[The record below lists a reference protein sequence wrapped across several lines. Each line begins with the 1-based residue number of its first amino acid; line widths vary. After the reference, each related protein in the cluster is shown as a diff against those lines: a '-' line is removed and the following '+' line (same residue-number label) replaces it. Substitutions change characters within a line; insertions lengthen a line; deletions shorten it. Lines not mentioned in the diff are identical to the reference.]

1 MSSRIVLAVVG
12 WLLVFAGGY
21 AAHLV
26 QSSGGVEVTDIRFEF
41 EPGRELSALVYRP
54 ANATSERPAPGILA
68 VHGYINSRET
78 QSGFAIEFARRGYVV
93 LAIDQTGH
101 GFSDGVAFSAGFGG
115 PAALRYL
122 RNLPYVDR
130 ENIGLEGH
138 SMGGW
143 TSLAAAADQP
153 DGYQSIALVGSSTG
167 APFALEGTPQFPR
180 NLAVIFSRYDE
191 FAELMWGVNRALD
204 VADSKKLQLLFGVE
218 QTIEPQRLYG
228 SIEAGSARWLS
239 MPVTT
244 HPGDHLSSAAIGD
257 ALTWMALTLQGGTT
271 KDVSDQIWYWKE
283 LATLVAFVG
292 GICVLLGTFS
302 MLLSSRAFARLA
314 GSAQGAVSKP
324 DRRWWVSLVLISTVP
339 ALSFFPLTA
348 LGAALTANVL
358 FPQSVTNQI
367 MVWALGNGFI
377 SLLISKLL
385 TLKGSAQTSPKRP
398 ISYALRSLLLSVV
411 VVSCVYLALLLCAAL
426 FNTDLRFWVVAL
438 KLLAPHHLTSF
449 LAYLLP
455 FTAFFYLSQAGWLRT
470 MSLGS
475 NPISQYGSAIAA
487 NAGGLMIMLMAIY
500 SYLFMV
506 GRLPG
511 VDPLFSIVAIQFVP
525 VLTVTSVISVF
536 TWRRTG
542 SPLTGAMISG
552 LLVTWYVVAG
562 QATHVSL

>member
-1 MSSRIVLAVVG
+1 MSSRIVLAIIG
-12 WLLVFAGGY
+12 WLLVIGGGY
-21 AAHLV
+21 TAHRV
-26 QSSGGVEVTDIRFEF
+26 QSSGGVEVTDVRFEF
-41 EPGRELSALVYRP
+41 EPGRELSALIYRP
-54 ANATSERPAPGILA
+54 ASATSARPAPGILA

-122 RNLPYVDR
+122 RDLAYVDPD
-130 ENIGLEGH
+130 NVGLEGH

-167 APFALEGTPQFPR
+167 APFALAGTPQFPR

-191 FAELMWGVNRALD
+191 FAELMWGVDRALD
-204 VADSKKLQLLFGVE
+204 VADSKKLQLVFGVD

-239 MPVTT
+239 MPLTT
-244 HPGDHLSSAAIGD
+244 HPGDHLSGEAIAD

-271 KDVSDQIWYWKE
+271 KDVSDQIWHWKE
-283 LATLVAFVG
+283 LATLVAFIG

-302 MLLSSRAFARLA
+302 LLLSSRAFATLA

-324 DRRWWVSLVLISTVP
+324 DRRWWVALVLISALP

-348 LGAALTANVL
+348 LGATLTANVL
-358 FPQSVTNQI
+358 FPQGVTNQI

-385 TLKGSAQTSPKRP
+385 TLKGAAQTLPKR
-398 ISYALRSLLLSVV
+398 STGYALRSLLLSVV
-411 VVSCVYLALLLCAAL
+411 VVGCVYLALLLSDVL
-426 FNTDLRFWVVAL
+426 FDTDFRFWVVAL
-438 KLLAPHHLTSF
+438 KLLAPHHATSF

-470 MSLGS
+470 MSLAG
-475 NPISQYGSAIAA
+475 NPITQYGSAIAA
-487 NAGGLMIMLMAIY
+487 NAGGLLIMLMAVY
-500 SYLFMV
+500 GYLFV
-506 GRLPG
+506 AGRLPG

-542 SPLTGAMISG
+542 SPLTGAMICG

-562 QATHVSL
+562 QATHVGL